1 MYIISIEEGLRMT
14 FQLTKQAENILENIL
29 HGVIVTDTRG
39 RILFWN
45 RANQEMFGYTEQE
58 MLNRP
63 INILFEKE
71 SKIPFKELLRK
82 CSLSEPVYGRWHGIR
97 KDGSLVWLEVR
108 AKLVNSENSNSDYC
122 VITLG
127 DIDKLKNT
135 ENRLNQNRAVFEV
148 ILEEISDAIFT
159 ADEKGAILTVNSAV
173 SEMFGY
179 EKDEL
184 VGRNLKLLMPF
195 PFNESQD
202 NFMKSNLSG
211 GDKKILGEER
221 EIHGL
226 RKDDAVFPIE
236 VVLSEIQWEGDRIFA
251 GVIRDLSARR
261 ALERKLIEIGNEER
275 QRIGRNLHDG
285 LGQMLTGIRML
296 SENLARK
303 LNANALPC
311 ADDVQEIAEMIHEAD
326 EMVRSIARDMVQV
339 DFEKSGL
346 HVALDNLCKQTTK
359 LTGVNC
365 ELMVTETVEIDDHSM
380 ALHLYRIIQ
389 EAINNAVKHGK
400 ADRVVV
406 RLSRNDHHTSITVDD
421 DGVGF
426 CHDSEIGDGVGI
438 QIMKHRA
445 AIMGGLLEIH
455 RIDESVTR
463 IRCIVPNNNESFK

>member
-1 MYIISIEEGLRMT
+1 MT
-14 FQLTKQAENILENIL
+14 FQFTNQAENILENIL

-45 RANQEMFGYTEQE
+45 KADQEMFGYTEQE

-63 INILFEKE
+63 INVLLEKD
-71 SKIPFKELLRK
+71 SKIPFKKILRK
-82 CSLSEPVYGRWHGIR
+82 CSLSESVIGRWHGIR

-108 AKLVNSENSNSDYC
+108 AKLVKSENSNPDYC
-122 VITLG
+122 VITLS

-135 ENRLNQNRAVFEV
+135 ENRLDKNQAVYEV
-148 ILEEISDAIFT
+148 ILEDISDAIFT
-159 ADEKGAILTVNSAV
+159 SDEKGGILSVNRAV

-179 EKDEL
+179 EKNEL
-184 VGRNLKLLMPF
+184 VGKNLKRLMPF
-195 PFNESQD
+195 PFNESRD
-202 NFMKSNLSG
+202 DFMESTLPAGS
-211 GDKKILGEER
+211 KKIIGIDR
-221 EIHGL
+221 EIYGL

-236 VVLSEIQWEGDRIFA
+236 VVISEIRLEGDRIFA
-251 GVIRDLSARR
+251 GVVRDLSTRR
-261 ALERKLIEIGNEER
+261 ALERKLIEIGNDER

-346 HVALDNLCKQTTK
+346 QVALDNLCKKTTK

-406 RLSRNDHHTSITVDD
+406 RLSRNDHHISITVDD

-426 CHDSEIGDGVGI
+426 CKDSEMGDGVGI

-445 AIMGGLLEIH
+445 AIMDGILEIH

-463 IRCIVPNNNESFK
+463 IRCIVPNNHQGFK

>member
-1 MYIISIEEGLRMT
+1 MEEDLGMASQFT
-14 FQLTKQAENILENIL
+14 YQIENILESIL

-45 RANQEMFGYTEQE
+45 RANREMFGYTEQE

-63 INILFEKE
+63 INILFEKD
-71 SKIPFKELLRK
+71 SKIPFKEILRK
-82 CSLSEPVYGRWHGIR
+82 CSLSEPVIGRWHGIR

-108 AKLVNSENSNSDYC
+108 AKLVKSENSNPDYC
-122 VITLG
+122 VISLG
-127 DIDKLKNT
+127 DIDKFKDT
-135 ENRLNQNRAVFEV
+135 ENRLNQSQAVFEL
-148 ILEEISDAIFT
+148 ILEDISDAIFT
-159 ADEKGAILTVNSAV
+159 SDEKGEILFVNRAV

-184 VGRNLKLLMPF
+184 VGKNLKYLMPF

-202 NFMKSNLSG
+202 NFMEGTLSAG
-211 GDKKILGEER
+211 SKKIIGKDR
-221 EIHGL
+221 EIFGL
-226 RKDDAVFPIE
+226 RKNDAVFPIE
-236 VVLSEIQWEGDRIFA
+236 LVISKIRLEGDRVFA
-251 GVIRDLSARR
+251 GVVRDLSVRR

-296 SENLARK
+296 SENLAKK

-346 HVALDNLCKQTTK
+346 QVALDNLCKKTTK

-389 EAINNAVKHGK
+389 EAINNAIKHGK
-400 ADRVVV
+400 ADSIVV
-406 RLSRNDHHTSITVDD
+406 RLSRNGHHTSITVDD

-426 CHDSEIGDGVGI
+426 CKDSEMGDGVGI

-445 AIMGGLLEIH
+445 AVMGGTLEIQ

-463 IRCIVPNNNESFK
+463 IRCIVPNNHEDFK